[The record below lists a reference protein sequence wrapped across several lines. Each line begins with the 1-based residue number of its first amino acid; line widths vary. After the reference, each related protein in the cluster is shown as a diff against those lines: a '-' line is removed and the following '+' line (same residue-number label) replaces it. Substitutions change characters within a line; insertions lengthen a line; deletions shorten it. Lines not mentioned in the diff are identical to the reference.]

1 MANNIEYVDIVS
13 KAVGNTYELVDI
25 LSIYC
30 WQYEKKEKR
39 AAFFLPRLSYNTNKE
54 YIEKMYPGISNKEEE
69 LKGKGIFTEIWKIA
83 KFYNKVSILT
93 PEDVLYNDFVTLS
106 AFKAWVEKD
115 NDLKMKKEKGEEVF
129 LQVYSLGNKSKF
141 ADYKYS
147 SLQNT
152 PATVYYD
159 WSDILKNTQKIEGK

>member
-39 AAFFLPRLSYNTNKE
+39 AAYFLPRLSFNNNKE
-54 YIEKMYPGISNKEEE
+54 YLEKLYPDISKEEDA
-69 LKGKGIFTEIWKIA
+69 LKGKGVFTEIWKIA
-83 KFYNKVSILT
+83 KFYNKVSILN
-93 PEDVLYNDFVTLS
+93 PEEALYNDPVTLS

-115 NDLKMKKEKGEEVF
+115 NDLKMKKEKGEEIF
-129 LQVYSLGNKSKF
+129 LQVYALENKSTF
-141 ADYKYS
+141 ANYRYS

-152 PATVYYD
+152 AATVYYD
-159 WSDILKNTQKIEGK
+159 WSEILNDAQEIEGK

>member
-1 MANNIEYVDIVS
+1 MLLCGSSTCTRCAE
-13 KAVGNTYELVDI
+13 
-25 LSIYC
+25 
-30 WQYEKKEKR
+30 
-39 AAFFLPRLSYNTNKE
+39 
-54 YIEKMYPGISNKEEE
+54 
-69 LKGKGIFTEIWKIA
+69 

>member
-39 AAFFLPRLSYNTNKE
+39 AAYFLPRLSFNSNKD
-54 YIEKMYPGISNKEEE
+54 YLEKLYPGISQNDEE
-69 LKGKGIFTEIWKIA
+69 LKGKGVFTEIWKIA
-83 KFYNKVSILT
+83 KFYNKVSILN
-93 PEDVLYNDFVTLS
+93 PEEVLYNDPVTLS

-152 PATVYYD
+152 AATVYYD
-159 WSDILKNTQKIEGK
+159 WSEILNGAQEIKGK

>member
-1 MANNIEYVDIVS
+1 MYSLLVNNPNSKFNFYIVADKTFKYFDAFNFIKRYDNCNSINPYKIES
-13 KAVGNTYELVDI
+13 
-25 LSIYC
+25 
-30 WQYEKKEKR
+30 EK
-39 AAFFLPRLSYNTNKE
+39 Y
-54 YIEKMYPGISNKEEE
+54 
-69 LKGKGIFTEIWKIA
+69 
-83 KFYNKVSILT
+83 
-93 PEDVLYNDFVTLS
+93 
-106 AFKAWVEKD
+106 

-159 WSDILKNTQKIEGK
+159 WSDILKNTQKKEGK

>member
-39 AAFFLPRLSYNTNKE
+39 AAYFLPRLSFNSNKD
-54 YIEKMYPGISNKEEE
+54 YLEKLYPGISQNDEE
-69 LKGKGIFTEIWKIA
+69 LKGKGVFTEIWKIA
-83 KFYNKVSILT
+83 KFYNKVSILN
-93 PEDVLYNDFVTLS
+93 PEEVLYNDPVTLS

>member
-1 MANNIEYVDIVS
+1 
-13 KAVGNTYELVDI
+13 
-25 LSIYC
+25 
-30 WQYEKKEKR
+30 
-39 AAFFLPRLSYNTNKE
+39 
-54 YIEKMYPGISNKEEE
+54 
-69 LKGKGIFTEIWKIA
+69 
-83 KFYNKVSILT
+83 
-93 PEDVLYNDFVTLS
+93 
-106 AFKAWVEKD
+106 
-115 NDLKMKKEKGEEVF
+115 MKKEKGEEVF